1 MSDSDVFHYQL
12 EALAPLVFRSGKP
25 FGVNAGADGAAFPLP
40 SSLAGLLRSL
50 WAEQQGQ
57 AFSPELNQIAAY
69 GPLLAWR
76 EQDNTLIPLAPA
88 PADAQYVT
96 VPPDKQNGQTN
107 AQQTP
112 KVIIRRRCPQRL
124 PNTMGCD
131 LAAGLLPVW
140 SCEDLEQN
148 PGKPAPGP
156 QYWPLAEL
164 ARWSQG
170 ENICLDALNANGL
183 ITLTDSVRTHVAIA
197 PESQAAADG
206 QLFQTAG
213 LDLAPQR
220 HADGSWATRELVWLA
235 STPKQLASRLATFG
249 GERRLSRLHPLDAH
263 AAPAHWLRPCE
274 DQIANI
280 LAQGGLRLTLLTP
293 ALFANGHLPGWLSA
307 NPANGSLSGQP
318 PGCPDLNLTLRA
330 VASHGW
336 QAVSGWDLAKQQP
349 RAARKALKAGAV
361 LWFALDNPAQLSAG
375 ALRPLLRQVWTQP
388 LSDHP
393 QDQYDGFGLAL
404 PAAWTPPSA

>member
-1 MSDSDVFHYQL
+1 MLEAEFIRLFARTEFRPNPEHIPEGSDTPETRTQARARWQRCLQDRLATLHKQHPSSTCELASAACELAHELYVSHWLASKTPSGLGRIGMSDSDLFHYQL

-96 VPPDKQNGQTN
+96 VQPDKQNGQTD

-112 KVIIRRRCPQRL
+112 ETTIRRRCPQPL
-124 PNTMGCD
+124 LNTMGCD

-140 SCEDLEQN
+140 SREDLEQN

-170 ENICLDALNANGL
+170 ENICLDALNDNGL

-197 PESQAAADG
+197 PDSQAAADG

-220 HADGSWATRELVWLA
+220 QADGSWATRELVWLA

-249 GERRLSRLHPLDAH
+249 GERRLSRLHPLDTH
-263 AAPAHWLRPCE
+263 AAPAHWLRP
-274 DQIANI
+274 
-280 LAQGGLRLTLLTP
+280 L
-293 ALFANGHLPGWLSA
+293 
-307 NPANGSLSGQP
+307 
-318 PGCPDLNLTLRA
+318 
-330 VASHGW
+330 
-336 QAVSGWDLAKQQP
+336 
-349 RAARKALKAGAV
+349 
-361 LWFALDNPAQLSAG
+361 
-375 ALRPLLRQVWTQP
+375 
-388 LSDHP
+388 
-393 QDQYDGFGLAL
+393 
-404 PAAWTPPSA
+404 